1 MGLSLGLQTLWPC
14 FTSQMAVFG
23 QEMVI
28 FSHLAVAAWVHK
40 TFQSFH

>member
-1 MGLSLGLQTLWPC
+1 MGLSLGRVLHPKWL
-14 FTSQMAVFG
+14 FFG